1 MVHSELLSLTLADII
16 FKKAGTKRHAHQDAP
31 VTSGRMSKAQKGLG
45 VSVEVCVCLY
55 VCVFARSPE
64 RIGFPVCSCRFVPVL
79 FLSRVPMVHS
89 KTVLSDPKPDIKSGT
104 KRDADEKDGPVT
116 KGGNLV
122 EECVWMYVCVCVRA
136 QEWTSLP
143 FFSLARATLTPL
155 FIYSP

>member
-1 MVHSELLSLTLADII
+1 
-16 FKKAGTKRHAHQDAP
+16 
-31 VTSGRMSKAQKGLG
+31 
-45 VSVEVCVCLY
+45 
-55 VCVFARSPE
+55 
-64 RIGFPVCSCRFVPVL
+64 
-79 FLSRVPMVHS
+79 MVHS

-104 KRDADEKDGPVT
+104 KHDTDEKDGPVT